1 MTMLPLMFIFAHAEP
16 TTAEIL
22 AAVDKNMTHET
33 RSSELKMTVEG
44 KRRIKEYEMQSYSRG
59 KGETALLFLSP
70 PREKGTKML
79 KRDDSLWMYLPS
91 VEKTQKISG
100 HMLRQGMMGSDLSY
114 EDLLQSTTLTELY
127 EAKMLG
133 QEEQNGR
140 LCYRIELTATD
151 ESIAYPKRISWVD
164 VEHLVPVKE
173 DLYAISDILLKTWT
187 MSDVEQIE
195 GRMFPT
201 KIVVE
206 DKLQQSSVTT
216 LEFVTVQFSVELE
229 EEVFSQRW
237 LER

>member
-1 MTMLPLMFIFAHAEP
+1 MVMLNFMLGLAQAAP
-16 TTAEIL
+16 TTDEIL
-22 AAVDKNMTHET
+22 AAVDKNMTHDT
-33 RSSELKMTVEG
+33 RSSELRMMVEG
-44 KRRIKEYEMQSYSRG
+44 GRRVKQYEMQSYSRG

-70 PREKGTKML
+70 SREKGTKML
-79 KRDDSLWMYLPS
+79 KRGDSLWMYLPS

-100 HMLRQGMMGSDLSY
+100 HMLRQGLMGSDLSY

-127 EAKMLG
+127 EAKMLD

-140 LCYRIELTATD
+140 LCYRIELKAID
-151 ESIAYPKRISWVD
+151 EGIAYPKRISWVD

-173 DLYAISDILLKTWT
+173 DLYALSGMLLKTWT

-216 LEFVTVQFSVELE
+216 LEFINVQFSIELE